1 MLLYATLALQLN
13 PVAVNSGNHVKEV
26 HFHKPT
32 GMNSLSIKFALLVFM
47 LTIVASAAIA
57 YAVLMLQQN
66 VLVEQEKQQLKLQSE
81 KYARELDAAF
91 LTREKKAISANN
103 IVVRY
108 LTKNTVGT
116 SSVPATLPDGSVRSQ
131 DDLSAAFIP
140 QTKLDTQQARW
151 LVQTEELW
159 QQLAP
164 LMLEEFFNF
173 YFISKQGLIR
183 IAPADWALEVAVTH
197 DFTKDIFFD
206 IASPE
211 QNPSRLPRWTPLYYD
226 PIWQKWMTSL
236 VIPVYAEDE
245 FLGVTGSDYV
255 LDELFLDLT
264 SIEQSSNGLRSLLF
278 DQRGHLL
285 LDGKKPVPVEG
296 SVQQNFDARYSSVTP
311 RRPELAAFIQQVVA
325 NPKQPELRQ
334 ADVTNYLISAAKV
347 ERLDWY
353 LTLYQDKQVVMTG
366 LKDFRDNVMLIF
378 LAVAVVVALSLQFFI
393 YHFILKRLT
402 RLSSAV
408 QRISRGDLQQIA
420 LDQND
425 DEIGMLNRAFNGMA
439 DEIHQLISGLN
450 TRIVEK
456 EQAERATR
464 KLTKAVAFSSSGLL
478 LTDKELNIEYVNP
491 FMLELIGCSAEQ
503 MMHKPLS
510 SLFATEMF
518 FVGEEIAQTLQ
529 ERHHW
534 RGDMLLQHVL
544 RKLWVSLAIAPIRDE
559 KGEVSNYVCAMQDIS
574 FIKESQRKMEQLAY
588 YDMLTGL
595 ANRSYFRDQLRKAI
609 AMSSRG
615 YYHFALL
622 YFDLDEFKRIN
633 DTLGH
638 DAGDELLKEV
648 ARRLISRLREE
659 DTIAR
664 LGGDEFAVI
673 LSGIKDRA
681 QAALIAEN
689 LQQSFAAPVKLTGQE
704 VAISASIGITIAPE
718 DAADEELLLKHAD
731 LAMYEAKARG
741 RNTYHFFSQDLNE
754 AAKEKLQIENQLREA
769 IREHQFVLYYQPK
782 IDIRTNVVIGYEAL
796 LRWVRPDGSMIP
808 PLRFIPVAES
818 TGLIVEIGEWIV
830 WEACRF
836 ISRQQSRGHD
846 VSISINLSAR
856 QFTDQN
862 LTEVVGRVLQRTGAR
877 PDKLIFEITESM
889 LMGDTDAAIAQLNE
903 LKGLGVTLSIDDF
916 GTGYSSL
923 SYLKRFPVDEL
934 KIDRSFVKD
943 IPNDTNDMDIVAAII
958 AMAQKMNLRVVAE
971 GVESK
976 EQVEFLKNNAC
987 YLVQGYYF
995 SMPRAEQ
1002 DLYNLSYQPLLI
1014 GEAPL

>member
-1 MLLYATLALQLN
+1 
-13 PVAVNSGNHVKEV
+13 VKDVN
-26 HFHKPT
+26 FHKPT

-47 LTIVASAAIA
+47 LTVVASAVIA
-57 YAVLMLQQN
+57 YGVLTLQQN
-66 VLVEQEKQQLKLQSE
+66 VLIEQEKQELKLQTE
-81 KYARELDAAF
+81 KYARQLDSEF
-91 LTREKKAISANN
+91 LAREKKAISANN
-103 IVVRY
+103 IVARF
-108 LTKNTVGT
+108 LMA
-116 SSVPATLPDGSVRSQ
+116 VPSAPLAQLDQMPDGSIRSQ
-131 DDLSAAFIP
+131 DDLSAAFIAASKMDP
-140 QTKLDTQQARW
+140 QQNSW
-151 LVQTEELW
+151 FHQTEQLW

-173 YFISKQGLIR
+173 YFISTQGFIR
-183 IAPADWALEVAVTH
+183 IAPADWALEVPVNH

-206 IASPE
+206 IATPE
-211 QNPSRLPRWTPLYYD
+211 QNPSRLPRWTPIYYD

-236 VIPVYAEDE
+236 VIPVYAGDD
-245 FLGVTGSDYV
+245 FLGVTASDYI
-255 LDELFLDLT
+255 LDELFLNLAT
-264 SIEQSSNGLRSLLF
+264 IEQNSQGLRSMLF
-278 DQRGHLL
+278 DVQGNLL
-285 LDGKKPVPVEG
+285 LDGQKPVPVK
-296 SVQQNFDARYSSVTP
+296 SSAQQNFAARYSSVQP
-311 RRPELAAFIQQVVA
+311 RRPELAAFIQQVTA
-325 NPKQPELRQ
+325 QPADQDALQ
-334 ADVTNYLISAAKV
+334 ADLANYLVSAAKI

-353 LTLYQDKQVVMTG
+353 LTLYQDKQVVMSG
-366 LKDFRDNVMLIF
+366 LEDFRDNVMLIF
-378 LAVAVVVALSLQFFI
+378 LAVAAVVAFSLQFFI
-393 YHFILKRLT
+393 YQFILKRLT

-420 LDQND
+420 LDQNE
-425 DEIGMLNRAFNGMA
+425 DEIGMLNRAFNGMSE
-439 DEIHQLISGLN
+439 EIHQLISGLN
-450 TRIVEK
+450 TRIHEK
-456 EQAERATR
+456 EEAERATR
-464 KLTKAVAFSSSGLL
+464 KLTKAVAFSSSGIL
-478 LTDKELNIEYVNP
+478 LTDKELHIEYVNP
-491 FMLELIGCSAEQ
+491 FMLELMGCTAEQ
-503 MMHKPLS
+503 MMQKPLS
-510 SLFATEMF
+510 SLFAAEMF
-518 FVGEEIAQTLQ
+518 FVGEEISQTLL

-559 KGEVSNYVCAMQDIS
+559 KGDISNYVCAMQDIS

-648 ARRLISRLREE
+648 ARRLMSRLREE

-673 LSGIKDRA
+673 LSGIKDRT

-704 VAISASIGITIAPE
+704 VAVSASIGITIAPE

-741 RNTYHFFSQDLNE
+741 RNTYHFFSQDLND

-782 IDIRTNVVIGYEAL
+782 IDIRTNVIIGYEAL

-818 TGLIVEIGEWIV
+818 TGLIVEIGEWII

-836 ISRQQSRGHD
+836 ISRQQSRGYQ
-846 VSISINLSAR
+846 VTISINLSAR

-862 LTEVVGRVLQRTGAR
+862 LAEIVARVLQRTGAQANQ
-877 PDKLIFEITESM
+877 LIFEITESM

-903 LKGLGVTLSIDDF
+903 LKRLGVTLSIDDF

-943 IPNDTNDMDIVAAII
+943 IPEDTNDMDIVAAII
-958 AMAQKMNLRVVAE
+958 AMAQKMSLRVVAE
-971 GVESK
+971 GGETI
-976 EQVEFLKNNAC
+976 EQIDFLKSNAC

-995 SMPRAEQ
+995 SMPLAEQ
-1002 DLYNLSYQPLLI
+1002 ELNNLNYQPLII
-1014 GEAPL
+1014 GAAGL